1 MFYKTRGKY
10 KGVMNKESTEFIK
23 RKFKNYYEN
32 ADIPLPDRFSRREY
46 AFMLFREKG
55 MIRHIS
61 FKRKQ
66 DFLSFIVDKTP
77 AHIYYSSAYYK
88 YPYKNTMDKKEWM
101 GAELIFDLDADHI
114 PGADKLSYEEALE
127 NVKTEFIKLVKDFL
141 LNDFGFNT
149 NELHLYFSGSRGY
162 HCHVV
167 SPRVLNLDSSAR
179 REIVD
184 YIMGND
190 LRYDIIF
197 KERTVDR
204 ISYGK
209 GYQKRVKRLE
219 IPRAD
224 EAGWRGRIS
233 KTLLGIINEIKNLDR
248 EDAITKLKSYGITQ
262 RMAEKVIDTI
272 SDEKIDRIK
281 EGMID
286 QSSALKK
293 LFLKSA
299 LRKIAVSLSAG
310 ETDEPVTCD
319 TKRLIRLPYSLHGKT
334 GFQVKGINID
344 ELKFFNPLRD
354 AVIFGDK
361 QVKVKIKQP
370 VNVKI
375 KDEHYKLNIG
385 ENYLPEYLAVFL
397 IGRGYAE
404 IWGD

>member
-1 MFYKTRGKY
+1 
-10 KGVMNKESTEFIK
+10 MNKESTEFIK

-197 KERTVDR
+197 KERIVDR

-385 ENYLPEYLAVFL
+385 EDYLPEYLAIFL

>member
-1 MFYKTRGKY
+1 
-10 KGVMNKESTEFIK
+10 MNKESTEFIK

-197 KERTVDR
+197 KERIVDR

-272 SDEKIDRIK
+272 SDEKINRIK

-385 ENYLPEYLAVFL
+385 EDYLPEYLAIFL

>member
-1 MFYKTRGKY
+1 
-10 KGVMNKESTEFIK
+10 MNKESTEFIK

>member
-1 MFYKTRGKY
+1 LFYKTRGKY

>member
-1 MFYKTRGKY
+1 M
-10 KGVMNKESTEFIK
+10 
-23 RKFKNYYEN
+23 
-32 ADIPLPDRFSRREY
+32 
-46 AFMLFREKG
+46 
-55 MIRHIS
+55 
-61 FKRKQ
+61 
-66 DFLSFIVDKTP
+66 
-77 AHIYYSSAYYK
+77 
-88 YPYKNTMDKKEWM
+88 
-101 GAELIFDLDADHI
+101 
-114 PGADKLSYEEALE
+114 
-127 NVKTEFIKLVKDFL
+127 KDFL

>member
-197 KERTVDR
+197 KERIVDR

-272 SDEKIDRIK
+272 SDEKINRIK

-385 ENYLPEYLAVFL
+385 EDYLPEYLAIFL

>member
-1 MFYKTRGKY
+1 
-10 KGVMNKESTEFIK
+10 MNTGSIEFLK
-23 RKFKNYYEN
+23 SRFRSYYEN

-46 AFMLFREKG
+46 AFMFFGEKG

-61 FKRKQ
+61 FKKKQ
-66 DFLSFIVDKTP
+66 AFLSFLAEKVP
-77 AHIYYSSAYYK
+77 AHVYYSSAYYK
-88 YPYKNTMDKKEWM
+88 YPDEDTMDKKEWM
-101 GAELIFDLDADHI
+101 GAELIFDLDADHV

-127 NVKTEFIKLVKDFL
+127 KVKNEFIKLVEDFL
-141 LNDFGFNT
+141 LNDFGFNKD
-149 NELHLYFSGSRGY
+149 ELSLYFSGSRGY

-167 SPRVLNLDSSAR
+167 SPRVLNLDSSER

-190 LRYDIIF
+190 LREDIIF
-197 KERTVDR
+197 REKTVER

-219 IPRAD
+219 IPRID

-262 RMAEKVIDTI
+262 KMAEKVIDTI

-286 QSSALKK
+286 QSAALRK
-293 LFLKSA
+293 LFLRGA

-319 TKRLIRLPYSLHGKT
+319 IKRLIRLPYSLHGKT
-334 GFQVKGINID
+334 GFQVKRVDID

-354 AVIFGDK
+354 AVIFGDD
-361 QVKVKIKQP
+361 QVKVKIRQP
-370 VNVKI
+370 LKIRI
-375 KDEHYKLNIG
+375 KDEDYNLKIG
-385 ENYLPEYLAVFL
+385 EDYLPEYLVIFL
-397 IGRGYAE
+397 IARGFAE
-404 IWGD
+404 IGD

>member
-1 MFYKTRGKY
+1 
-10 KGVMNKESTEFIK
+10 MNKESTEFIK

-61 FKRKQ
+61 FKKKQ

-197 KERTVDR
+197 KERIVDR

-272 SDEKIDRIK
+272 SDEKINRIK

-385 ENYLPEYLAVFL
+385 EDYLPEYLAIFL

>member
-1 MFYKTRGKY
+1 
-10 KGVMNKESTEFIK
+10 MNKESTEFIK

-88 YPYKNTMDKKEWM
+88 YPYKNTMDRKEWM

-197 KERTVDR
+197 KERIVDR

-272 SDEKIDRIK
+272 SDEKINRIK

-385 ENYLPEYLAVFL
+385 EDYLPEYLAVFL

>member
-1 MFYKTRGKY
+1 
-10 KGVMNKESTEFIK
+10 MNKESTEFIK

-197 KERTVDR
+197 KERIVDR

-272 SDEKIDRIK
+272 SDEKINRIK

-385 ENYLPEYLAVFL
+385 EDYLPEYLAIFL

-404 IWGD
+404 I

>member
-1 MFYKTRGKY
+1 
-10 KGVMNKESTEFIK
+10 MNKESTEFIK

-197 KERTVDR
+197 KERIVDR

-272 SDEKIDRIK
+272 SDEKINRIK

-385 ENYLPEYLAVFL
+385 EDYLPEYLAVFL

-404 IWGD
+404 I

>member
-1 MFYKTRGKY
+1 
-10 KGVMNKESTEFIK
+10 MNKESTEFIK

-197 KERTVDR
+197 KERIVDR

-385 ENYLPEYLAVFL
+385 EDYLPEYLAVFL

>member
-1 MFYKTRGKY
+1 
-10 KGVMNKESTEFIK
+10 MNKESTEFIK

-88 YPYKNTMDKKEWM
+88 YPYKNTMDRKEWM

-197 KERTVDR
+197 KERIVDR

-385 ENYLPEYLAVFL
+385 EDYLPEYLAVFL

>member
-1 MFYKTRGKY
+1 LFYKTRGKY
-10 KGVMNKESTEFIK
+10 KGIMNKESTEFIK

-197 KERTVDR
+197 KERIVER
-204 ISYGK
+204 MSYGK

-385 ENYLPEYLAVFL
+385 EDYLPEYLAIFL

>member
-1 MFYKTRGKY
+1 LFYKTRGKY
-10 KGVMNKESTEFIK
+10 KGIMNKESTEFIK

-197 KERTVDR
+197 KERIVDR

-272 SDEKIDRIK
+272 SDEKINRIK

-385 ENYLPEYLAVFL
+385 EDYLPEYLAIFL

-404 IWGD
+404 I

>member
-1 MFYKTRGKY
+1 MERK
-10 KGVMNKESTEFIK
+10 SIEFLK
-23 RKFKNYYEN
+23 KKFKQYYEN
-32 ADIPLPDRFSRREY
+32 MDVPLPDRFSRREY
-46 AFMLFREKG
+46 AFMLFGEKG

-66 DFLSFIVDKTP
+66 DFLAFVIEKTP

-88 YPYKNTMDKKEWM
+88 YPYENTMDKKEWM

-127 NVKTEFIKLVKDFL
+127 RVKTEFIKLVEDFL
-141 LNDFGFNT
+141 LNDFGFD
-149 NELHLYFSGSRGY
+149 EKEISLYFSGSRGY
-162 HCHVV
+162 HCHVT
-167 SPRVLNLDSSAR
+167 SPRVLNLDSSER
-179 REIVD
+179 REVVD

-190 LRYDIIF
+190 LREDIIF
-197 KERTVDR
+197 RERTVER

-209 GYQKRVKRLE
+209 KYQRRVKRLE

-233 KTLLGIINEIKNLDR
+233 KTLLGIINEIKNLNR
-248 EDAITKLKSYGITQ
+248 EDAITKLRSYGISQ
-262 RMAEKVIDTI
+262 KMAEKVIDTI

-286 QSSALKK
+286 QSSALRK
-293 LFLKSA
+293 LFLRGA

-354 AVIFGDK
+354 AVVFGDDL
-361 QVKVKIKQP
+361 VKVKIKQP
-370 VNVKI
+370 LKIKI
-375 KDEHYKLNIG
+375 KDEDYNLKTG
-385 ENYLPEYLAVFL
+385 EDYLPEYLAVFL
-397 IGRGYAE
+397 IGRGFAE
-404 IWGD
+404 IGG

>member
-1 MFYKTRGKY
+1 LFYKTRGKY
-10 KGVMNKESTEFIK
+10 KGIMNKESTEFIK

-88 YPYKNTMDKKEWM
+88 YPYKNTMDRKEWM

-197 KERTVDR
+197 KERIVDR

-272 SDEKIDRIK
+272 SDEKINRIK

-385 ENYLPEYLAVFL
+385 EDYLPEYLAVFL